1 MNANSF
7 FRLIGEAGGKRDTVV
22 CCRLQIAPVG
32 IGDGLYQND
41 LICAGAVDRG
51 IGDGVTDFQILDA
64 ADGVLGAPVM
74 AAPRRYCRP
83 TLRWSCNAP
92 VPFSCFLLFLLPR
105 PSC

>member
-64 ADGVLGAPVM
+64 ADGVLGASVM
-74 AAPRRYCRP
+74 AAHADIAVPR
-83 TLRWSCNAP
+83 
-92 VPFSCFLLFLLPR
+92 
-105 PSC
+105 